1 MKFSNPSSLLA
12 AAAILVEQTNAHIS
26 PRRPRVLSGKFP
38 PSNEQQAFVMN
49 DSSMSMPSSD
59 ADTPVAE
66 PTDTPSTT
74 WPTYSPISTDTALL
88 SQTQE
93 SLSETDES
101 QDATPQ
107 EFDAVIVGAGW
118 AGINAARTLLD
129 SGVSSILVLEANDY
143 VGGRS
148 KSINSDDSINAPI
161 LAGNVSNVPVDLGS
175 EWQYVSG
182 NDMEDYLRDNG
193 FFDGVDFDNDRD
205 DFMQLDYAQFY
216 MQSID
221 VNGTIN
227 TDAIQDE
234 EANELRERVW
244 EEFLSW
250 RRKQSDKKDDQSY
263 SSK

>member
-1 MKFSNPSSLLA
+1 MKMKFSNPSSLLA
-12 AAAILVEQTNAHIS
+12 AAAILVEQTNAHIF

-148 KSINSDDSINAPI
+148 KSINSDGSINVAKN
-161 LAGNVSNVPVDLGS
+161 AGNFSNVPVEWGS
-175 EWQYVSG
+175 EWQYVNG
-182 NDMEDYLRDNG
+182 NDMEDYLRENG
-193 FFDGVDFDNDRD
+193 FLQGVDLYSEQD
-205 DFMQLDYAQFY
+205 DFLPIKHAQFY
-216 MQSID
+216 MQSIGAD
-221 VNGTIN
+221 GSTNTEVMEDTEVN
-227 TDAIQDE
+227 E
-234 EANELRERVW
+234 VRERVW
-244 EEFLSW
+244 EGFLDY
-250 RRKQSDKKDDQSY
+250 RKDTKDDQSY
-263 SSK
+263 FSE

>member
-1 MKFSNPSSLLA
+1 MRSSIASSFLLT
-12 AAAILVEQTNAHIS
+12 AAAILAKRTNASHTREPFAPI
-26 PRRPRVLSGKFP
+26 RELR
-38 PSNEQQAFVMN
+38 
-49 DSSMSMPSSD
+49 DD
-59 ADTPVAE
+59 DTP
-66 PTDTPSTT
+66 
-74 WPTYSPISTDTALL
+74 
-88 SQTQE
+88 QQ
-93 SLSETDES
+93 
-101 QDATPQ
+101 
-107 EFDAVIVGAGW
+107 FDVVIVGAGW
-118 AGINAARTLLD
+118 AGIKAAKELLD

-227 TDAIQDE
+227 TDAIEDE
-234 EANELRERVW
+234 EANELRERIW
-244 EEFLSW
+244 GEFLSW
-250 RRKQSDKKDDQSY
+250 RKKQSDKKDDQSY